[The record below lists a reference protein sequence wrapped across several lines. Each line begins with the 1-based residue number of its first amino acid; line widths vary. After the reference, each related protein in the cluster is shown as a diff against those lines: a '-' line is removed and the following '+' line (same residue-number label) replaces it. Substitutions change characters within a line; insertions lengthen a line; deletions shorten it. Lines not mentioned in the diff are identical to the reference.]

1 MGSSLPLRGWLFG
14 RASRRTVLVYV
25 FLDPGR
31 IPEPCLRQVLGVQP
45 TTASWLMN
53 PPPEV
58 EVVDD
63 VVTVH
68 PTRITLS
75 RRATAPTVKRNNL
88 PIGALSIYAEDGAG
102 AWDQP
107 HPPWR
112 ASVVEPPAPVVVTEP
127 AARSH
132 TPVEGELLA
141 LGKGRASARK

>member
-1 MGSSLPLRGWLFG
+1 
-14 RASRRTVLVYV
+14 
-25 FLDPGR
+25 
-31 IPEPCLRQVLGVQP
+31 VLGVEP

-53 PPPEV
+53 PPQEA

-68 PTRITLS
+68 PTRIALS

-107 HPPWR
+107 HRPWR
-112 ASVVEPPAPVVVTEP
+112 ASVVERPAPVVVTEP
-127 AARSH
+127 AARAH
-132 TPVEGELLA
+132 PPVEGELLD
-141 LGKGRASARK
+141 LGNGRASARK